1 MGEQYERQ
9 RFYIRKSD
17 KKKFTGWEDDFVED
31 DVYIVCCSRF
41 FKLNDVSEED
51 FLIEIK
57 KLNLLR
63 FNE

>member
-1 MGEQYERQ
+1 MNDND
-9 RFYIRKSD
+9 FFTRKSD
-17 KKKFTGWEDDFVED
+17 KKKFTGYEDDFIED
-31 DVYIVCCSRF
+31 DEYIVSCSRF
-41 FKLNDVSEED
+41 FKLNDISEED